1 MAEQGEGFVFVD
13 KRGTAGDGAR
23 APVADDGRAGAEFAP
38 TEGFDEDPGE
48 EHPRLA
54 ARDRLLM
61 CLDILHQGAWIAMG
75 LVADPVTQE
84 VEKDL
89 DEARILIDSAA
100 ELATRVE
107 PMVDDSIRRELR
119 TMVANLR
126 MNFVNQSKR

>member
-13 KRGTAGDGAR
+13 KRGTAGDSAR